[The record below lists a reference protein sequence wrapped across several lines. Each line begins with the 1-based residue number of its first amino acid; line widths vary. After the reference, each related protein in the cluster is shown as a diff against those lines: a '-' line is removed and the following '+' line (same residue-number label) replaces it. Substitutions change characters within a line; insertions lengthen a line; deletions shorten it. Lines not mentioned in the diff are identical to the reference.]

1 MREFDKEFTEAR
13 VTITREDFAMVV
25 AEVIHEMRTEA
36 MLATPDD
43 KTVEENKIPA
53 MIELFGGVFGAE
65 IMCKLFND
73 EEDED

>member
-25 AEVIHEMRTEA
+25 AEAIHEMRTEA

-43 KTVEENKIPA
+43 QTVEENELPKL
-53 MIELFGGVFGAE
+53 IELFGGLLGAE
-65 IMCKLFND
+65 IMCKLFDD
-73 EEDED
+73 EEDEY